1 MSANTNLTSNGIK
14 DVATTTV
21 LTVNN
26 GNVSID
32 GSLNL
37 TRGLAVGRTLETQG
51 DITVRNSSLVFNN
64 KSTADLNGKGLLF
77 TAGAKTK
84 ELTFRA
90 DPDRF
95 FSTESLELSKDRE
108 FIINGAPVLS
118 ATELGTTVTSS
129 NLKKVGRLKSLSVD
143 GDAEVGQFFFV
154 KSNFNR
160 IGINTDQPNGALS
173 VIEIDAE
180 VVIGQQEPGRA
191 VIGTYTN
198 HSVDFI
204 ADNTVLFSLNNNKEV
219 VFGSDE
225 NKEATVRINGTL
237 YADNIVTSDKYT
249 KAQSL
254 TFIADADETFY
265 GKGMF
270 WNGIGNPR
278 QFTYASGPD
287 RIYSSENIDL
297 ESGRYYNIGRTMV
310 LSQTQLGTTVTDSS
324 LTKLGIVQNLE
335 TTGDVTIDDSF
346 FYHSG
351 TKSLRLVNGSTELLA
366 YQENGKQIIRAVR
379 SGLSIQAENRECIG
393 IDSAGD
399 VTLGSGGKQVKILGK
414 LGIGVNT
421 VEDDTALSVNGN
433 IKFANKKFSSGSD
446 IPASGLYNKGDI
458 VWNSNPNNSSYIG
471 WVCVVSGTPGQWE
484 PFGYIGAR

>member
-1 MSANTNLTSNGIK
+1 MSANTNSNSGIK
-14 DVATTTV
+14 DVATSTV

-26 GNVSID
+26 GNVSVD

-37 TRGLAVGRTLETQG
+37 TKGLAVGRTLETQG
-51 DITVRNSSLVFNN
+51 DVTVRNSSLIFGN
-64 KSTADLNGKGLLF
+64 KSVAELNGKGLLF
-77 TAGAKTK
+77 TAGQKTK
-84 ELTFRA
+84 EFTFKA

-95 FSTESLELSKDRE
+95 YSTESLELSKDSE
-108 FIINGAPVLS
+108 IIINGAPVLS
-118 ATELGTTVTSS
+118 ATDLGSTVINS
-129 NLKKVGRLKSLSVD
+129 NLRKVGRLKKLSVD
-143 GDAEVGQFFFV
+143 GDTDIGQFFFV
-154 KSNFNR
+154 KPNFNR
-160 IGINTDQPNGALS
+160 VGINTDQPNGALS
-173 VIEIDAE
+173 IVEIDAE

-191 VIGTYTN
+191 VVGTYTN

-204 ADNTVLFSLNNNKEV
+204 VDNTALISLNNNKEV
-219 VFGSDE
+219 VFGSAE
-225 NKEATVRINGTL
+225 NKDASVRINGVL
-237 YADNIVTSDKYT
+237 YVDSVVTSDKYS

-297 ESGRYYNIGRTMV
+297 ESGKYYTIGRTMV

-324 LTKLGIVQNLE
+324 LTKLGIVRDLE
-335 TTGDVTIDDSF
+335 TAGDLNIDNSF
-346 FYHSG
+346 FYHPE
-351 TKSLRLVNGSTELLA
+351 TKSLRLINGSTELLV

-379 SGLSIQAENRECIG
+379 SGLSIQAENKECIG
-393 IDSAGD
+393 IDTTGD
-399 VTLGSGGKQVKILGK
+399 VTLGSVNKQVKVLGK

-421 VEDDTALSVNGN
+421 IDDDTALSVNGN
-433 IKFANKKFSSGSD
+433 IKFANKKFSSGTD
-446 IPASGLYNKGDI
+446 IPSSGLYNKGDI
-458 VWNSNPNNSSYIG
+458 VWNSNPINSSYIG